1 MKVVAAR
8 VATLFKHREEGL
20 ENSRV
25 TLNGSAQAELTE
37 TLGTAGVPSLILSQT
52 AGGLAR
58 SPVNGGEPQVWEL
71 AHPKP

>member
-37 TLGTAGVPSLILSQT
+37 KP
-52 AGGLAR
+52 LA
-58 SPVNGGEPQVWEL
+58 PPGCL
-71 AHPKP
+71 L

>member
-1 MKVVAAR
+1 MKVVAAG

-37 TLGTAGVPSLILSQT
+37 NPWHLTECLL
-52 AGGLAR
+52 
-58 SPVNGGEPQVWEL
+58 
-71 AHPKP
+71 